1 MNSNENSETLQKESS
16 WADELN
22 NTSTTDIMEVEETP
36 VPVLTP
42 EEKLEEIK
50 SASEEHKDLLTALVE
65 INKTA
70 DVLKKIDTEESMAD
84 RNKVLNIVFENF
96 AQKRYMTNLK
106 IEELKLDLIK
116 SVMDNLDNLD
126 LETRIDTIEKLH
138 NMTTLDAQKALSNVS
153 RGNNDMPM
161 GNMPGGV
168 NITLNNASGNGSID
182 STTNSGPQINL
193 NQGTT
198 PDQLKDVA
206 SLNSTLKSW
215 KETGAPR
222 KVNTEENTVDASF
235 TEKK

>member
-1 MNSNENSETLQKESS
+1 MPLNENN
-16 WADELN
+16 WAEELN
-22 NTSTTDIMEVEETP
+22 NSTESTDLTNVEETP
-36 VPVLTP
+36 IALTP
-42 EEKLEEIK
+42 EEKLEEIEN
-50 SASEEHKDLLTALVE
+50 ASEDHKDLLTALVE

-70 DVLKKIDTEESMAD
+70 DVLKKIDTEESISD

-106 IEELKLDLIK
+106 IEELKLDLVK

-126 LETRIDTIEKLH
+126 LQTRIDTIEKLH

-153 RGNNDMPM
+153 RGNNEGMIPAGM
-161 GNMPGGV
+161 TPGV

-182 STTNSGPQINL
+182 STQNSGPQINL

-222 KVNTEENTVDASF
+222 KVNTEDQPIDASF
-235 TEKK
+235 TEKQ

>member
-1 MNSNENSETLQKESS
+1 MNSENTNLNEQDWTEALTEQTES
-16 WADELN
+16 
-22 NTSTTDIMEVEETP
+22 TDIMPVEDVP
-36 VPVLTP
+36 VPLTV
-42 EEKLEEIK
+42 EEKLEEIEN
-50 SASEEHKDLLTALVE
+50 ASDEHKDLLTALVE
-65 INKTA
+65 VNKTA
-70 DVLKKIDTEESMAD
+70 DVLKKIDTEESISD
-84 RNKVLNIVFENF
+84 RNRVLNIVFENF

-126 LETRIDTIEKLH
+126 LQTRIDTIEKLH

-153 RGNNDMPM
+153 RGNNEGMLPNGM
-161 GNMPGGV
+161 TPGV
-168 NITLNNASGNGSID
+168 NITLNNASGNGSIEA
-182 STTNSGPQINL
+182 TQNSGPQINI

-222 KVNTEENTVDASF
+222 KVNPDENTTDASF
-235 TEKK
+235 TEK